1 MNRIH
6 HSLFAVVALSFAVA
20 TPTAAADG
28 GANTPEELVK
38 KLVTAF
44 GKIDKKAFIANFYI
58 PDDITRQ
65 LSTME
70 VDKAMAFARIQKS
83 LAIVNKRLGD
93 GVFDREK
100 FKDRSTFSKWQQSY
114 GSGMRTWLV
123 LLQPQNIK
131 IDIKGDKGTVNG
143 TYKVSRPGMRMTA
156 KGDFRIIR
164 VNGKWYVD
172 NGMKPNSVL
181 RRMPKTVRDKHVK
194 SWRPGVDATT
204 AMAETFEKL
213 APKITHAS
221 HVSPAIAKAV
231 EVKEKVLAEKKPEAK
246 K

>member
-1 MNRIH
+1 MIRNH
-6 HSLFAVVALSFAVA
+6 LTLFAVVTLSLAVA
-20 TPTAAADG
+20 NPATADDG
-28 GANTPEELVK
+28 GAKTPKELVR

-44 GKIDKKAFIANFYI
+44 GKIDKEAFIANFHI

-70 VDKAMAFARIQKS
+70 VDKAMAFARIHHS

-123 LLQPQNIK
+123 LLQPQNIQF
-131 IDIKGDKGTVNG
+131 DIQGDKGTVNG
-143 TYKVSRPGMRMTA
+143 TYKVSRPGMSMTA
-156 KGDFRIIR
+156 RGDFRIIR
-164 VNGKWYVD
+164 VKGKWYVD
-172 NGMKPNSVL
+172 NGMRPNSVL
-181 RRMPKTVRDKHVK
+181 RRMPQKVRDQHVK
-194 SWRPGVDATT
+194 SWRPRVDATT
-204 AMAETFEKL
+204 ALSEAFEKL

-221 HVSPAIAKAV
+221 HVAPAIAKAV
-231 EVKEKVLAEKKPEAK
+231 EAKEKVLAEKNPAVK
-246 K
+246 